1 MISAQEKLN
10 MISDT
15 FNKGLEVLGIIKDQ
29 LLSIQEVSD
38 DSESEGP
45 YQVWNISDVDK
56 KGILT
61 FDFAGITFF
70 VKINVKF
77 RSERGFNQYDGLLG
91 WGIYNDQD
99 EKKEQVKV
107 INEYKW
113 TAKRIFIV
121 ETVEDNTTNH
131 IIVDEGKPC
140 DCSSIINNNIYNCL
154 PDSLKAIE
162 IKDIEV

>member
-1 MISAQEKLN
+1 MTSAQGKLN

-29 LLSIQEVSD
+29 LLSIQKATAES
-38 DSESEGP
+38 DSETP
-45 YQVWNISDVDK
+45 YQVWNISEVDK
-56 KGILT
+56 KGRLT

-70 VKINVKF
+70 AKVIVKF

-91 WGIYNDQD
+91 WGVYSDHE
-99 EKKEQVKV
+99 EKREEIKV
-107 INEYKW
+107 INDFRW

-121 ETVEDNTTNH
+121 ETAEDNSTNH
-131 IIVDEGKPC
+131 IILDEGKAC
-140 DCSSIINNNIYNCL
+140 DCLSLINNNIYNCL

-162 IKDIEV
+162 IRDIEI

>member
-1 MISAQEKLN
+1 

-15 FNKGLEVLGIIKDQ
+15 FNKGLEVLGIIRDQ
-29 LLSIQEVSD
+29 LLSIQNVSGEP
-38 DSESEGP
+38 DSEVP
-45 YQVWNISDVDK
+45 YQVWNISEVDK

-70 VKINVKF
+70 VKIKVKF

-91 WGIYNDQD
+91 WGIYNDLE
-99 EKKEQVKV
+99 EKKEEVKV
-107 INEYKW
+107 VNEYKW

-121 ETVEDNTTNH
+121 ETSEDCSTNL

-140 DCSSIINNNIYNCL
+140 ECSSIINNNIYNCL
-154 PDSLKAIE
+154 PDYLKAIE
-162 IKDIEV
+162 IRDIEI